1 MSKYKVLWIDDKWED
16 MISFKERCELPEH
29 DFEMV
34 CITNS
39 EDGMKIFEDHL
50 DEWSGVILD
59 AKVFV
64 NSTSEVDKLTGMQHS
79 INRINELKS
88 KRDVPYYIFTGQPD
102 LTSSSIFAEQYEG
115 HYYEKDRDEVNL
127 IADIKQNAD
136 NLFNTQIIHK
146 HQAVFDCWPERKKE
160 LLDILSALETE
171 SWQDTSLLNEI
182 RKMMEDVIEKLC
194 KCGYCTKTFKRTNL
208 GECSAMLGKPDVS
221 EIIPVHIQRAIHL
234 CVAVTNDGSHRDKI
248 DSDISNN
255 RTPYLI
261 RTLIYC
267 MLDILY
273 WCRNLPDP
281 KLRNVMLWRVKKAQE
296 KFRNENWG
304 TSPNDS

>member
-34 CITNS
+34 CATNS
-39 EDGMKIFEDHL
+39 EDGMKFFEDHL

-59 AKVFV
+59 AKVFL
-64 NSTSEVDKLTGMQHS
+64 NSTSVVDKLIGMQHS

-115 HYYEKDRDEVNL
+115 HYYEKDRDEVKL
-127 IADIKQNAD
+127 IADIKHNAD

-146 HQAVFDCWPERKKE
+146 HQAVFDCWPERKTE
-160 LLDILSALETE
+160 LLKILTALETE

-182 RKMMEDVIEKLC
+182 RKMMEDVMVKLN
-194 KCGYCTKTFKRTNL
+194 KCGYCIVEFRGTNL
-208 GECSAMLGKPDVS
+208 GECSAMLGQSNVS
-221 EIIPVHIQRAIHL
+221 EMIPVYIQRDIHL
-234 CVAVTNDGSHRDKI
+234 CVAVTNDGSHREKT
-248 DSDISNN
+248 DSDIRNN
-255 RTPYLI
+255 MAPYLI
-261 RTLIYC
+261 RSLIFS

-273 WCRNLPDP
+273 WCRSLPDS
-281 KLRNVMLWRVKKAQE
+281 KLRDVTIWRIKRAQE
-296 KFRNENWG
+296 KFRSENRG
-304 TSPNDS
+304 KKSS